1 MSPTVPPSG
10 PRGYTA
16 PRGGYGRGGR
26 GNTWV
31 NTNQGRNIPPA
42 TGPASATTGSINIP
56 VGPRAAPT
64 SISVPTTPVAQSRP
78 FNPPKGPAAEKRP
91 SVAEQQLAL
100 LPPIIAGGRIDPIQE
115 AITEGVLP
123 ELMPHYKQLKAEEE
137 KIRQEIDAKND
148 KLRANLAQWEKGQ
161 RETELLQ
168 LKSTLA
174 EQALA
179 KSSGDGISGAAF

>member
-1 MSPTVPPSG
+1 M
-10 PRGYTA
+10 
-16 PRGGYGRGGR
+16 
-26 GNTWV
+26 
-31 NTNQGRNIPPA
+31 
-42 TGPASATTGSINIP
+42 
-56 VGPRAAPT
+56 
-64 SISVPTTPVAQSRP
+64 
-78 FNPPKGPAAEKRP
+78 
-91 SVAEQQLAL
+91 
-100 LPPIIAGGRIDPIQE
+100 PPIIPGGRTDPVLE

-123 ELMPHYKQLKAEEE
+123 ELMPHYKQLKTEEE

-161 RETELLQ
+161 REAELLQ